1 MVRVLTSKHS
11 KLRELNLC
19 KKERSTLF
27 CPMLFEAFFVVADV
41 VVVVLVVVVVVV
53 FIYCSRSLIVQGP
66 ILAFFILSLEI
77 VWEETHF
84 IVLYCNNLYCQ
95 KISLQLE
102 TLLFITGLQKQSN
115 IQTIM
120 HKWF

>member
-84 IVLYCNNLYCQ
+84 RGVMEGTSRCKVISATICIV
-95 KISLQLE
+95 K
-102 TLLFITGLQKQSN
+102 K
-115 IQTIM
+115 
-120 HKWF
+120 